1 MKNVY
6 DVIKRPLLTEKSTA
20 LRSSENQVVFAVA
33 KEANKYEIKSAI
45 ENIFK
50 VEVAAVNTMI
60 YRGKD
65 KRVGRT
71 FGRRSNWKKAVVTM
85 AAGTNLDVFGGVA
98 QDGAETTQQD

>member
-45 ENIFK
+45 EHIFK

-85 AAGTNLDVFGGVA
+85 AAGTNLDTFGGVA
-98 QDGAETTQQD
+98 QDGVEAAQQD